1 MAMPRRS
8 STHHPGPKQSVRMK
22 AYQLIQQKIANGE
35 LPAGTLISELA
46 ISKEL
51 GSSRTPVREAAGQL
65 LAEGLLEL
73 SPGGGLVVTQLSRQG
88 IIDLYELRE
97 ALEVFAVGR
106 AAREGVRPADQKQ
119 LLGLLNET
127 QALLK
132 ELKTSGRNELNAEQ
146 MKRFTLSD
154 LGFHALLI
162 RLAANARILK
172 VVNETRLMIRIFGIQ
187 RSGHRRDELERIYKH
202 HRAILEAVV
211 NRDVE
216 GARKLLAEHIQASG
230 RERLEEFDQWER
242 ENHLANF
249 DLTRSLS
256 L

>member
-1 MAMPRRS
+1 
-8 STHHPGPKQSVRMK
+8 MK
-22 AYQLIQQKIANGE
+22 AYQLIHQKIASGE
-35 LPAGTLISELA
+35 LAAGGLISELA

-51 GSSRTPVREAAGQL
+51 ASSRTPVREAAGQL

-73 SPGGGLVVTQLSRQG
+73 SPGGGLVVTQLSRQD

-119 LLGLLNET
+119 LLELLKET
-127 QALLK
+127 QKLLK
-132 ELKTSGRNELNAEQ
+132 ELKTSGRNELSADQ

-172 VVNETRLMIRIFGIQ
+172 VVNETRLMIRIFGIH

-216 GARKLLAEHIQASG
+216 RARKLLSDHIQASG
-230 RERLEEFDQWER
+230 HERLEEFDQWER
-242 ENHLANF
+242 ENQLADF
-249 DLTRSLS
+249 DLTRSIRL
-256 L
+256 